1 MYMETTIRLSDN
13 VKKQLD
19 KMRLFDK
26 ESYNDI
32 IEVLIE
38 DHLEINEETKKELS
52 KARNEK
58 SFSHAEVKRRLKL

>member
-19 KMRLFDK
+19 RMKLFDK

-38 DHLEINEETKKELS
+38 DHLEINEETKKELE
-52 KARNEK
+52 KARKEK
-58 SFSHAEVKRRLKL
+58 NFSHAEVKRRLKI